1 MKKYFLTIAVA
12 TLAFSAL
19 AIPYAGY
26 LYPAGV
32 KAGTTV
38 RVLIG
43 GQNLGGIVGGVVSGK
58 GVRVKRVVPV
68 PGFPL
73 PDGSQRAWLYKW
85 IAGIEKG
92 NMAQP
97 PLPDQEKLAGWRKC
111 SWWTKLDQLE
121 PLELMLVIR
130 NLHVRRNPLQQT
142 PSLRSMLIIDV
153 EADAN
158 AAPGVRE
165 LRIYGRRGVSAPK
178 LFFIDKCDHYQEPGY
193 VAPNKPRPE
202 TPYVKAIPAVVNG
215 QIMPGEADSFIV
227 KLDKETEY
235 TFTLTGRRFQP
246 FIGDAV
252 PGHFQPVLEIID
264 PDGKP
269 LAFADDEYFQP
280 DPVLRFK
287 SGKAGDY
294 LLKIRDNLYRGR
306 QDFVYRVALEKGN
319 KRYQFKAASLSDCD
333 EAAEPETRGRRLY
346 IGRPLVIF
354 GVLGKAGEKDTYRFN
369 GKQNMNF
376 HAGIAGRK
384 DGSPLDAVLTLY
396 APDGK
401 VLAQSDDSA
410 KTINVGE
417 TLQQIDPEITFKLPV
432 DGVYKVVVSE
442 LNNAGGKDYRY
453 RLKLGKSEPDFNVYT
468 VRSMCNIYPYG
479 SGSVKAMVERS
490 GGFVGEIRITGDRRY
505 VVQPQVVKGTVSEF
519 NLQLRNPERRFAPP
533 RDIKIY
539 AEAEVDGKLVRK
551 EVIPADIFN
560 QAFAYDHLLPVQSF
574 CIGTRGG
581 GKKVNKAA
589 KKPAA
594 PVVKAAAKPAAPAA
608 KAAPVKK

>member
-1 MKKYFLTIAVA
+1 MKKYFLTAIAFC
-12 TLAFSAL
+12 LAFPVL

-43 GQNLGGIVGGVVSGK
+43 GQNLNGIVGGVISGK
-58 GVRVKRVVPV
+58 GVRVKRAVVVPH
-68 PGFPL
+68 FPI
-73 PDGSQRAWLYKW
+73 PDGSQRTWLYKW

-92 NMAQP
+92 NKEKP
-97 PLPDQEKLAGWRKC
+97 PFPAPEKLEGWRKC
-111 SWWTKLDQLE
+111 DWWLKLDQLP

-142 PSLRSMLIIDV
+142 PSLRQLLIIDV
-153 EADAN
+153 EADAD
-158 AAPGVRE
+158 AKPGMRE

-178 LFFIDKCDHYQEPGY
+178 LFFVDKCDHYQEPPY
-193 VAPNKPRPE
+193 TAPHHPRPD
-202 TPYVKAIPAVVNG
+202 TPVVKSVPAVVNG
-215 QIMPGEADSFIV
+215 QIMPGETDSFIV
-227 KLDKETEY
+227 KLDAGTEY
-235 TFTLTGRRFQP
+235 TFSLTGRKFQP

-280 DPVLRFK
+280 DPVMRFK

-306 QDFVYRVALEKGN
+306 EDFVYRVALEKGR
-319 KRYQFKAASLSDCD
+319 KRYSYKAVSLKNCD
-333 EAAEPETRGRRLY
+333 EASEPETQGRRLY

-354 GVLGKAGEKDTYRFN
+354 GALSKPGERDTYRFN
-369 GKQNMNF
+369 GVKNMDF
-376 HAGIAGRK
+376 HAEIAGRK

-396 APDGK
+396 GSDGK
-401 VLAQSDDSA
+401 VLVQSDDSA

-417 TLQQIDPEITFKLPV
+417 NLQQIDPEITFKLPV

-442 LNNAGGKDYRY
+442 LNKAGGKDYHY
-453 RLKLGKSEPDFNVYT
+453 RLKLGKLEPDFNIYT
-468 VRSMCNIYPYG
+468 VRSMCNLYPYG
-479 SGSVKAMVERS
+479 TGSVKALIERT
-490 GGFVGEIRITGDRRY
+490 GGFAGEIKITGDRRY
-505 VVQPQVVKGTVSEF
+505 VIQPQVVKKDAKEF
-519 NLQLRNPERRFAPP
+519 NLRVRNPERRFAPP

-539 AEAEVDGKLVRK
+539 AEAEIDGKIIRK

-560 QAFAYDHLLPVQSF
+560 QAFAYDHLLPVESF
-574 CIGTRGG
+574 CIGTRMGSN
-581 GKKVNKAA
+581 GKNPKKAA
-589 KKPAA
+589 
-594 PVVKAAAKPAAPAA
+594 VKTPAPA
-608 KAAPVKK
+608 KGK

>member
-1 MKKYFLTIAVA
+1 MKKYFLTIVA
-12 TLAFSAL
+12 STLAFSAL

-43 GQNLGGIVGGVVSGK
+43 GQNLGGAVGGVVSGK
-58 GVRVKRVVPV
+58 GVRVKRVVVIPN
-68 PGFPL
+68 FPL

-92 NMAQP
+92 NKEKP
-97 PLPDQEKLAGWRKC
+97 PFPAPEKLEGWRKC
-111 SWWTKLDQLE
+111 DWWMKLDQLE
-121 PLELMLVIR
+121 PMELTLVIR

-142 PSLRSMLIIDV
+142 PSLRGMMIIDV

-178 LFFIDKCDHYQEPGY
+178 LFFVDKCDHYQEPEY
-193 VAPNKPRPE
+193 VAPHKPRPE
-202 TPYVKAIPAVVNG
+202 TPYVKAVPAVVNG
-215 QIMPGEADSFIV
+215 QVMPGETDSFIV

-252 PGHFQPVLEIID
+252 PGHFQPVLEIIA
-264 PDGKP
+264 PDGKQ

-319 KRYQFKAASLSDCD
+319 KRYQFNGASLTECD
-333 EAAEPETRGRRLY
+333 EASEPETRERRLY

-354 GVLGKAGEKDTYRFN
+354 GALEKPGEKDTYRFN
-369 GKQNMNF
+369 GKRNMNF
-376 HAGIAGRK
+376 HAEIAGRK

-401 VLAQSDDSA
+401 VLAKVDDSA

-417 TLQQIDPEITFKLPV
+417 NLQQIDPEITINLPV

-453 RLKLGKSEPDFNVYT
+453 RLKLGKTEADFNVYT
-468 VRSMCNIYPYG
+468 VRSMCNIGPGG
-479 SGSVKAMVERS
+479 SGSVKAMVERT
-490 GGFVGEIRITGDRRY
+490 GGFAGDIRITGDRRY
-505 VVQPQVVKGTVSEF
+505 VAQPQVVKATVSEF

-539 AEAEVDGKLVRK
+539 AEAEVNGKLVRK
-551 EVIPADIFN
+551 EVVPADIFN

-581 GKKVNKAA
+581 GSSKKMNKSG
-589 KKPAA
+589 KKA
-594 PVVKAAAKPAAPAA
+594 VVKAAVKPAAPAA
-608 KAAPVKK
+608 KATPVKK

>member
-1 MKKYFLTIAVA
+1 MKKYLLTAAVA
-12 TLAFSAL
+12 SLAFSAL
-19 AIPYAGY
+19 ATPYAGY

-38 RVLIG
+38 RVLVG
-43 GQNLGGIVGGVVSGK
+43 GQNLSGTVGGVVSGK
-58 GVRVKRVVPV
+58 GVRVKRAVVV

-73 PDGSQRAWLYKW
+73 PEGSQRSWLYKW

-92 NMAQP
+92 NKEKP
-97 PLPDQEKLAGWRKC
+97 PFPAPEKLEGWRKC
-111 SWWTKLDQLE
+111 DWWMKLDQLE

-142 PSLRSMLIIDV
+142 PSLRQMVIIDV

-158 AAPGVRE
+158 AEPGVRE

-178 LFFIDKCDHYQEPGY
+178 LFFVDKCDHYQEPPY
-193 VAPNKPRPE
+193 TAPHHPRPD
-202 TPYVKAIPAVVNG
+202 TPTVKSVPAVVNG
-215 QIMPGEADSFIV
+215 QIMPGETDSFIV
-227 KLDKETEY
+227 KLDKETDY

-269 LAFADDEYFQP
+269 LSFADDEYFQP
-280 DPVLRFK
+280 DPVMRFK

-306 QDFVYRVALEKGN
+306 QDFVYRVALDKGN
-319 KRYQFKAASLSDCD
+319 KRYQFNAVSLTDCD
-333 EAAEPETRGRRLY
+333 ELSEPEARGRRLF
-346 IGRPLVIF
+346 IGRPLVVYGAID
-354 GVLGKAGEKDTYRFN
+354 KPGEKDTYRFKG
-369 GKQNMNF
+369 GKEMNF
-376 HAGIAGRK
+376 HAEIAGRK

-417 TLQQIDPEITFKLPV
+417 NLQQIDPEITCKLPS
-432 DGVYKVVVSE
+432 DGVYKIVVSE

-453 RLKLGKSEPDFNVYT
+453 RLKLGRNEPDFNVYT
-468 VRSMCNIYPYG
+468 VRSMCNLYPYG
-479 SGSVKAMVERS
+479 SGSVKAMVERT
-490 GGFVGEIRITGDRRY
+490 GGFAGEIRITGDRRY
-505 VVQPQVVKGTVSEF
+505 VVQPQTVKKDAREF
-519 NLQLRNPERRFAPP
+519 QLRVRNPERSLTPKN
-533 RDIKIY
+533 IKIY
-539 AEAEVDGKLVRK
+539 AEAEINGRTVRK

-581 GKKVNKAA
+581 GNRNKK
-589 KKPAA
+589 
-594 PVVKAAAKPAAPAA
+594 AAKPAVKAAGKKAPAKPAA
-608 KAAPVKK
+608 KAVPAKK